1 MSKIIQIVAFLVV
14 VFSVYKVYMSG
25 KKLDESRKEA
35 NGIDIANQ
43 AYLWVREKIEE
54 YSKESLSYCINK
66 ECVKQDVPNE
76 IVDKLREEYG
86 NEVVCPMF
94 NIAGAF
100 LGKFHADLSFLN
112 EAFKRR
118 CDENGVEYE
127 DNASFEQLIAEY
139 ILKQQEQKA
148 KEIIKQHIEK

>member
-1 MSKIIQIVAFLVV
+1 MSTIIKLIAFLVV
-14 VFSVYKVYMSG
+14 VFSVYKVYLSG
-25 KKLDESRKEA
+25 KEADEEKKETDSIDTA
-35 NGIDIANQ
+35 NK
-43 AYLWVREKIEE
+43 AYLWVKEKIEE
-54 YSKESLSYCINK
+54 YSKQALSYCINK

-76 IVDKLREEYG
+76 ITDKLREEYG

-112 EAFKRR
+112 EAFKRW